1 MSDNIST
8 EKKDRKIDNLI
19 NIVENHTRTE
29 RHLEQYSHIGNPE
42 YKNLAR
48 DKQKIREEEIN
59 NLKAQLSGEN
69 TKKIS
74 IDEQIENIEDNYS
87 RSNEY
92 LQNNFE
98 NMPQDAINNLYAK
111 QKQRLEQLNTLYG
124 KDDTKNET
132 F

>member
-1 MSDNIST
+1 MSDNNST

-19 NIVENHTRTE
+19 NLVENHTRTE

>member
-19 NIVENHTRTE
+19 NLVENHTRTE

>member
-19 NIVENHTRTE
+19 NLVENHTRTE

-124 KDDTKNET
+124 KDDTKNEI

>member
-19 NIVENHTRTE
+19 NLVENHTRTE

-69 TKKIS
+69 TNKIS

-111 QKQRLEQLNTLYG
+111 QKQRLEQLNVLSE
-124 KDDTKNET
+124 KSDTKNEL